1 MRHRARARKF
11 GRSSS
16 HRLAMY
22 RNMVTSLLE
31 HGRVE
36 TTDAKAKEVRRIA
49 ERMITLGKRGTLHAR
64 RRALRVIRSREV
76 AARVFGD
83 LAERFRERPGG
94 YTRVLKLR
102 RRVGDAA
109 QLSILELVEGG
120 AEAAE
125 AGGKAA
131 ARKRGEKAAK
141 PRKGAPA
148 EAAAKEKGGA
158 RRKPAAEAAG
168 RKARSGGKGQGKPK
182 GGEVAARKPP
192 APRKTGRSSKSD

>member
-1 MRHRARARKF
+1 MRHRARSRKF
-11 GRSSS
+11 GRSSP
-16 HRLAMY
+16 HRLAMV

-76 AARVFGD
+76 ASRVFGD

-109 QLSILELVEGG
+109 PLSLLELVEGP
-120 AEAAE
+120 EPAAE
-125 AGGKAA
+125 TGKPG
-131 ARKRGEKAAK
+131 ARKRGEKAKA
-141 PRKGAPA
+141 RKAAPA
-148 EAAAKEKGGA
+148 EAAKKEKGA
-158 RRKPAAEAAG
+158 RRKPAAEAEG
-168 RKARSGGKGQGKPK
+168 RKARAGGKGKGKSK
-182 GGEVAARKPP
+182 GGEVAARK
-192 APRKTGRSSKSD
+192 

>member
-1 MRHRARARKF
+1 MRHRARSRKF
-11 GRSSS
+11 GRTSP
-16 HRLAMY
+16 HRFAMV

-31 HGRVE
+31 HGRIE

-76 AARVFGD
+76 AARVFDD
-83 LAERFRERPGG
+83 LALRYRDRPGG

-109 QLSILELVEGG
+109 PVSLLELVEGG
-120 AEAAE
+120 GAAE
-125 AGGKAA
+125 KTAKAPAG
-131 ARKRGEKAAK
+131 RKRGGEKAAK
-141 PRKGAPA
+141 ARKA
-148 EAAAKEKGGA
+148 ETTAK
-158 RRKPAAEAAG
+158 EAAG
-168 RKARSGGKGQGKPK
+168 GRGPAKKTAAAGKARPGGKGKAK
-182 GGEVAARKPP
+182 SDVAARKPA

>member
-1 MRHRARARKF
+1 MRHRARSRKF
-11 GRSSS
+11 GRSSP

-83 LAERFRERPGG
+83 LADRFRERPGG

-109 QLSILELVEGG
+109 PVSILELVEGG
-120 AEAAE
+120 AAAAE
-125 AGGKAA
+125 AGGKPGA
-131 ARKRGEKAAK
+131 ARKRGGEKAARG
-141 PRKGAPA
+141 RKA
-148 EAAAKEKGGA
+148 EAAPKEAAGGGGR
-158 RRKPAAEAAG
+158 RRKPAAEAG
-168 RKARSGGKGQGKPK
+168 RKGKAGGKGKAR
-182 GGEVAARKPP
+182 GGDVAARKPA

>member
-1 MRHRARARKF
+1 MRHRARSRKF
-11 GRSSS
+11 GRTSP

-109 QLSILELVEGG
+109 PVSILELVEGG
-120 AEAAE
+120 AGASE
-125 AGGKAA
+125 AGGKASA
-131 ARKRGEKAAK
+131 SRKRGGEKAAK
-141 PRKGAPA
+141 ARKGGAPA
-148 EAAAKEKGGA
+148 QEAAAAGSG
-158 RRKPAAEAAG
+158 RRKPAAEAG
-168 RKARSGGKGQGKPK
+168 RKARAGGKAK
-182 GGEVAARKPP
+182 GGEVAARKPS

>member
-1 MRHRARARKF
+1 MRHRARSRKF
-11 GRSSS
+11 GRTST

-76 AARVFGD
+76 AARVFED
-83 LAERFRERPGG
+83 LALRYRDRPGG

-109 QLSILELVEGG
+109 PVSLLELVEGG
-120 AEAAE
+120 AAAAAE
-125 AGGKAA
+125 GATKAPAG
-131 ARKRGEKAAK
+131 RKRGGEKAAK
-141 PRKGAPA
+141 ARKA
-148 EAAAKEKGGA
+148 EVSGKQATGG
-158 RRKPAAEAAG
+158 RRQAEAAG
-168 RKARSGGKGQGKPK
+168 RKARPAGKGKAK
-182 GGEVAARKPP
+182 SDVAARKPA

>member
-1 MRHRARARKF
+1 MV
-11 GRSSS
+11 
-16 HRLAMY
+16 
-22 RNMVTSLLE
+22 RNMVTSLFE
-31 HGRVE
+31 HGRIE

-83 LAERFRERPGG
+83 LAERYRARPGG

-109 QLSILELVEGG
+109 PLSLLELVEGG
-120 AEAAE
+120 GAADTE
-125 AGGKAA
+125 TAAKTPAGP
-131 ARKRGEKAAK
+131 KRGGEKAAK
-141 PRKGAPA
+141 GRKA
-148 EAAAKEKGGA
+148 EAAAKEAAGG
-158 RRKPAAEAAG
+158 RRQAEAAG
-168 RKARSGGKGQGKPK
+168 RKARPGGKGKAK
-182 GGEVAARKPP
+182 SDVAARKPA

>member
-1 MRHRARARKF
+1 MRHRARSRKF
-11 GRSSS
+11 GRTSP

-109 QLSILELVEGG
+109 PVSLLELVEGG
-120 AEAAE
+120 AAGAE
-125 AGGKAA
+125 AGGKVGA

-141 PRKGAPA
+141 PRKEAAPK
-148 EAAAKEKGGA
+148 EAAAASGG
-158 RRKPAAEAAG
+158 RRKTAGEAG
-168 RKARSGGKGQGKPK
+168 RKARAGGKGKAK
-182 GGEVAARKPP
+182 GGEVAARKPST
-192 APRKTGRSSKSD
+192 PRKTGRSSKSD